1 MNKMKELTLV
11 IPAKEEEDSL
21 PLVLNEIKNLELNI
35 IVVLAEDD
43 LKTIN
48 VLKNFDCEVLYQS
61 KRGYGNAIIEG
72 IKKVQTKY
80 IAIFYA
86 DGSTD
91 PKFLVPMLE
100 KITKEKNQIVFGSRY
115 EKNAKSYDDDIITR
129 IGNYGF
135 TLMGNLLFSLKIT
148 DILFTY
154 IVAEREIMEK
164 MDLKSNDYCLCVE
177 IPVKTK
183 KMNFNY
189 ATHPCIER
197 KRFAGKKKVK
207 AFKNGLEILFS
218 LIKNFFNSNSF
229 DGK

>member
-1 MNKMKELTLV
+1 MHELTLV

-21 PLVLNEIKNLELNI
+21 PLVLNEIKKFNLNV
-35 IVVLAEDD
+35 IVVLARDD
-43 LKTIN
+43 FKTIN
-48 VLKNFDCEVLYQS
+48 VLKNFDCEILYQS
-61 KRGYGNAIIEG
+61 QRGYGNAIIEG
-72 IKKVQTKY
+72 IKKAKTKY

-91 PKFLVPMLE
+91 PKFLSSMLE

-135 TLMGNLLFSLKIT
+135 TFLGNFLFSLKIS
-148 DILFTY
+148 DLLFTY
-154 IVAEREIMEK
+154 IVAEKKTME
-164 MDLKSNDYCLCVE
+164 MMNLQSNNYCLCVE
-177 IPVKTK
+177 IPLKAK
-183 KMNFNY
+183 KLNFNY
-189 ATHPCIER
+189 TTFPCIER

-207 AFKNGLEILFS
+207 AFINGLEILSS

-229 DGK
+229 DKE

>member
-1 MNKMKELTLV
+1 MHELTLV

-21 PLVLNEIKNLELNI
+21 PLVLNEIKNLNLNT

-48 VLKNFDCEVLYQS
+48 ALKNFDCEILYQS
-61 KRGYGNAIIEG
+61 QRGYGNAIIEG

-91 PKFLVPMLE
+91 PKFLIPMLE

-115 EKNAKSYDDDIITR
+115 EKNATSYDDDVITK

-135 TLMGNLLFSLKIT
+135 TFIGNLLFSLKIS
-148 DILFTY
+148 DLLFTY
-154 IVAEREIMEK
+154 IVAEKNIMEK
-164 MDLKSNDYCLCVE
+164 MNLKSNDYCLCAE
-177 IPVKTK
+177 IPIKTK
-183 KMNFNY
+183 KMDLNY
-189 ATHPCIER
+189 VTFPCVER

-207 AFKNGLEILFS
+207 AFKDGLKILLS

-229 DGK
+229 DRK

>member
-91 PKFLVPMLE
+91 PKF
-100 KITKEKNQIVFGSRY
+100 
-115 EKNAKSYDDDIITR
+115 
-129 IGNYGF
+129 
-135 TLMGNLLFSLKIT
+135 
-148 DILFTY
+148 
-154 IVAEREIMEK
+154 
-164 MDLKSNDYCLCVE
+164 
-177 IPVKTK
+177 
-183 KMNFNY
+183 
-189 ATHPCIER
+189 IEM
-197 KRFAGKKKVK
+197 
-207 AFKNGLEILFS
+207 
-218 LIKNFFNSNSF
+218 
-229 DGK
+229 